1 MTMRWRSPATRKG
14 ISMTDQF
21 TPDPQ
26 RVRQVEIDLNRRTV
40 SADDPYL
47 MRMGLLTNDRM
58 VANEIEYAEQ
68 TEAYSDLGYWTTKA
82 ERNYFLTA
90 RPTALEAFQLLYRHA
105 KSAPILSSP
114 LALEI
119 LEYVEDSE
127 QTEALDDWSEYRTL
141 ALFWMSP
148 EQEKSLQ
155 KAPELQQALAKVL
168 EPVAAAQKLIWPMN
182 PMQMRV
188 LWRMLRL
195 FEDQRAFSLE
205 YLQDVCSSNW
215 FLTLERRPKKSGVF

>member
-1 MTMRWRSPATRKG
+1 
-14 ISMTDQF
+14 MTDQF

-105 KSAPILSSP
+105 KSASILSSP
-114 LALEI
+114 LVLEI

-127 QTEALDDWSEYRTL
+127 QMEALDDWSEYRTL

-168 EPVAAAQKLIWPMN
+168 EPVAAAQGLIWPMN
-182 PMQMRV
+182 SMQMRV

-195 FEDQRAFSLE
+195 FEDERAFSLE

>member
-1 MTMRWRSPATRKG
+1 MS
-14 ISMTDQF
+14 DQF
-21 TPDPQ
+21 SPDPQ

-47 MRMGLLTNDRM
+47 KRMGLFTNDRM
-58 VANEIEYAEQ
+58 VANEIVAAEQ
-68 TEAYSDLGYWTTKA
+68 AAEYSELGYWTTKA

-155 KAPELQQALAKVL
+155 KAPQLQQALAKVL
-168 EPVAAAQKLIWPMN
+168 EPVATAQKLIWPMN

-195 FEDQRAFSLE
+195 FEDERAFSLE
-205 YLQDVCSSNW
+205 YLQDVCSSSW
-215 FLTLERRPKKSGVF
+215 FLNLERRPKKSGVF

>member
-1 MTMRWRSPATRKG
+1 
-14 ISMTDQF
+14 MTDQF

-40 SADDPYL
+40 SVDDPYL
-47 MRMGLLTNDRM
+47 KRMGLLTNDRM

-195 FEDQRAFSLE
+195 FEDERAFSLE

>member
-1 MTMRWRSPATRKG
+1 
-14 ISMTDQF
+14 MTDQF

-40 SADDPYL
+40 SIDDPYL
-47 MRMGLLTNDRM
+47 KRMGLFTNDRM
-58 VANEIEYAEQ
+58 VANEIAYAEQ
-68 TEAYSDLGYWTTKA
+68 TAEYSELGYWTTKA

-114 LALEI
+114 IALEL

-127 QTEALDDWSEYRTL
+127 QMDELKFSSEYRSLT
-141 ALFWMSP
+141 LFWMSK
-148 EQEKSLQ
+148 EQEQSLR
-155 KAPELQQALAKVL
+155 KAPEVELSLAKVL
-168 EPVAAAQKLIWPMN
+168 EPVAAAQGLIWPMN

-195 FEDQRAFSLE
+195 CEDERAFSWE

-215 FLTLERRPKKSGVF
+215 FLTLVRRPKKSGVF

>member
-1 MTMRWRSPATRKG
+1 MTKRWREPAMRRG

-40 SADDPYL
+40 SVDDPYL
-47 MRMGLLTNDRM
+47 KRMGLLTNDRM

-195 FEDQRAFSLE
+195 FEDERAFSLE

>member
-1 MTMRWRSPATRKG
+1 MA
-14 ISMTDQF
+14 DQF

-58 VANEIEYAEQ
+58 VANEIEYADQ

-195 FEDQRAFSLE
+195 FEDERAFSLE

-215 FLTLERRPKKSGVF
+215 FLTLERRPRKSGVF

>member
-1 MTMRWRSPATRKG
+1 
-14 ISMTDQF
+14 MTDQF

-40 SADDPYL
+40 SIDDPYL
-47 MRMGLLTNDRM
+47 KRMGLFTNDRM
-58 VANEIEYAEQ
+58 VANEIAYAEQ
-68 TEAYSDLGYWTTKA
+68 AEAYSELGYWTTKA

-90 RPTALEAFQLLYRHA
+90 RPTAVEAFQLLYRHA

-127 QTEALDDWSEYRTL
+127 QTEALDDWRGYRTL

-148 EQEKSLQ
+148 EQEKSLRRL
-155 KAPELQQALAKVL
+155 PEVEQALATVL
-168 EPVAAAQKLIWPMN
+168 EPVAGTQGLIWPMN
-182 PMQMRV
+182 PMQLRV
-188 LWRMLRL
+188 LWRMVRL
-195 FEDQRAFSLE
+195 FEDERAFSLE

-215 FLTLERRPKKSGVF
+215 FLTLERRPKKSGTF

>member
-1 MTMRWRSPATRKG
+1 MSSP
-14 ISMTDQF
+14 I
-21 TPDPQ
+21 
-26 RVRQVEIDLNRRTV
+26 
-40 SADDPYL
+40 
-47 MRMGLLTNDRM
+47 
-58 VANEIEYAEQ
+58 
-68 TEAYSDLGYWTTKA
+68 
-82 ERNYFLTA
+82 
-90 RPTALEAFQLLYRHA
+90 ALEL
-105 KSAPILSSP
+105 
-114 LALEI
+114 

-148 EQEKSLQ
+148 EREKSLQ

-195 FEDQRAFSLE
+195 FEDERAFSLE

-215 FLTLERRPKKSGVF
+215 FLTLERRPRKSGVF

>member
-1 MTMRWRSPATRKG
+1 M
-14 ISMTDQF
+14 SMSDQF
-21 TPDPQ
+21 SPDPQ

-47 MRMGLLTNDRM
+47 KRMGLFTNDWM
-58 VANEIEYAEQ
+58 VANEIVAAEQ
-68 TEAYSDLGYWTTKA
+68 AAEYSELGYWITRA

-90 RPTALEAFQLLYRHA
+90 RPTAVEAFQLLYRHA
-105 KSAPILSSP
+105 RNAPIMSSP
-114 LALEI
+114 IALEL

-148 EQEKSLQ
+148 EREKSLQ

-168 EPVAAAQKLIWPMN
+168 EPVAKAQGLSWPMN
-182 PMQMRV
+182 PMQLRV

-195 FEDQRAFSLE
+195 FEDERAFSLE

-215 FLTLERRPKKSGVF
+215 FLTLERRPRKSGVF

>member
-1 MTMRWRSPATRKG
+1 MS
-14 ISMTDQF
+14 DQF
-21 TPDPQ
+21 SPDPQ

-47 MRMGLLTNDRM
+47 KRMGLFTNDRM
-58 VANEIEYAEQ
+58 VAHEIAYVEQ
-68 TEAYSDLGYWTTKA
+68 TAKYSELGYWTTKA

-90 RPTALEAFQLLYRHA
+90 RPTALEALQLLYRHA

-195 FEDQRAFSLE
+195 FEDERAFSLE

>member
-1 MTMRWRSPATRKG
+1 MS
-14 ISMTDQF
+14 DQF
-21 TPDPQ
+21 SPDPQ

-47 MRMGLLTNDRM
+47 KRMGLFTNDRM
-58 VANEIEYAEQ
+58 VANEIAAAEQ
-68 TEAYSDLGYWTTKA
+68 TAEYSELGYWTTKA

-148 EQEKSLQ
+148 EQEKTLQ

-195 FEDQRAFSLE
+195 FEDERAFSLE

-215 FLTLERRPKKSGVF
+215 FLTLERRPKKSSVF